1 MINAQAPV
9 VKKGIDR
16 NLEALR
22 GYAALVVVFNHIEA
36 LHKAFDAKF
45 LPTLTIVLAPN
56 GHLFVLVFF
65 VLSGYVIGISHRE
78 PMRGPAIGSYIKK
91 RLLRIYPIFIV
102 ATLFAL
108 LITRYQLTGWDI
120 ACNFLMLQTLL
131 AYPIF
136 ENGPTWSLHY
146 EMVYYGVF
154 IPISRFK
161 ISPLLVLGVSLVLA
175 LGSAGIFSAY
185 FLGLS
190 YWISG
195 LCIAR
200 YFKEKKESVAYN
212 KLLSSLFLLLCLD
225 QVLSRAQ
232 LPDLVKQ
239 LQYHLPINQL
249 FSWYHLQSP
258 LLGSTRD
265 LFFLPFYVFAVM
277 VFSGIKWRYE
287 LMCFIILNTVIII
300 AIGLTVTNILHG
312 QKANLGAYF
321 IAIGYYLLFLL
332 FWMFSGGWLALISKP
347 VIKLGSWV
355 GGISYALYI
364 IHAPILFVIGRF
376 TFTDQVVVNYVL
388 KVILLLST
396 SVGLAWGLEKWFQ
409 PRIKRLLS
417 RAQFI

>member
-1 MINAQAPV
+1 MIIAKAPV

-22 GYAALVVVFNHIEA
+22 GFAALVVVFNHIEA
-36 LHKAFDAKF
+36 LHKAFDANF

-65 VLSGYVIGISHRE
+65 VLSGYVIGISHQE
-78 PMRGPAIGSYIKK
+78 PMRGPVIGSYIKK
-91 RLLRIYPIFIV
+91 RLLRIYPIYII

-108 LITRYQLTGWDI
+108 LITHYSFTGWDI

-146 EMVYYGVF
+146 EMVYYGIF
-154 IPISRFK
+154 IPISRFRV
-161 ISPLLVLGVSLVLA
+161 SPLLILGISLVLA

-200 YFKEKKESVAYN
+200 YFKNKSDGVAYN
-212 KLLSSLFLLLCLD
+212 KLLSLLFLLLCLD
-225 QVLSRAQ
+225 QVLSRAGMPNLVKHLQYQ
-232 LPDLVKQ
+232 LPVN
-239 LQYHLPINQL
+239 HL
-249 FSWYHLQSP
+249 FDWYHLQSP

-277 VFSGIKWRYE
+277 IFAGINWRYE
-287 LMCFIILNTVIII
+287 RQCFGLINAII
-300 AIGLTVTNILHG
+300 ASAITVSVNAMLDGH
-312 QKANLGAYF
+312 KANMGAYF

-332 FWMFSGGWLALISKP
+332 FWLVEGGWLALVSKP
-347 VIKLGSWV
+347 VIRFGSWI

-364 IHAPILFVIGRF
+364 VHAPILFVIGRF
-376 TFTDQVVVNYVL
+376 TFSDQVVTNYVI
-388 KVILLLST
+388 KVILLLSIST
-396 SVGLAWGLEKWFQ
+396 GFAWLLEKWFQ
-409 PRIKRLLS
+409 PRIKQLLN
-417 RAQFI
+417 RA